1 MQAAKIAP
9 LIKRGSQLHL
19 GSSPQRSC
27 SPSRT
32 FGLSDKDNS
41 RSLTSLNIL
50 DHKPI
55 FRDRGRE
62 KPIRLA
68 KHISPLARAG
78 QPTHFLIRSQSSGPL
93 GRGHQPVLHPDTEG
107 AGRAQPAGYCSEY
120 SARDFRKSIS
130 EHIKNPE
137 ETKTDP
143 ISSSSLSSAGV
154 IVAILT
160 VIIAQLVEKKELK
173 AEEVKEDIATAVVG
187 VEDENGEE
195 KNKSEKVGF
204 RDRKI
209 IDYENRMR
217 SFSTPDK
224 IFRYFASYKLV
235 SHSGS
240 PGEILMTPQDF
251 LRSITPGLKQP
262 DGVGLDQYKKYHPA
276 QMNMEEET
284 ELELPQDSIFRKL
297 SSRGL
302 ISFSDYIFLLTML
315 ATSRRQFE
323 IAFRMFDLNGDGDV
337 DAEEFSQV
345 QNIIRA
351 GTSWG
356 KAHKDHHK
364 ASYNASAI
372 MSYFFGEKIDGKL
385 TIQEFLDFQTEL
397 QNEILR
403 LEFNRKEPNSDGNI
417 SEKQLAELL
426 LAYAE
431 YHPKKKAVVMK
442 RVKKMFK
449 EDSPGVTLEDY
460 KNIFS
465 VLVHIEDIDKALTF
479 HHLAGSPV
487 EPDTLKHVAQVC
499 AGVDLS
505 PHIVQVM
512 FTIFDEDGDGALSK
526 QEFITVMR
534 NKLKRGLEKPK
545 DTGISNM
552 LSAMVQCAKET
563 ATASIGKS
571 QT

>member
-1 MQAAKIAP
+1 MQATKLAP
-9 LIKRGSQLHL
+9 LMKRGSQLRL
-19 GSSPQRSC
+19 GSSPQRSS

-32 FGLSDKDNS
+32 FGINDNNNSNS
-41 RSLTSLNIL
+41 RSLTSLKSIGP
-50 DHKPI
+50 HQHE
-55 FRDRGRE
+55 RGRK
-62 KPIRLA
+62 KPE
-68 KHISPLARAG
+68 SPLAELR
-78 QPTHFLIRSQSSGPL
+78 QPTHLIRSQSSGPTGQGQVPVIHNGREEVDNKAGL
-93 GRGHQPVLHPDTEG
+93 GNH
-107 AGRAQPAGYCSEY
+107 
-120 SARDFRKSIS
+120 SARDLRKSFS
-130 EHIKNPE
+130 EHIKNKE
-137 ETKTDP
+137 ETKTEFG
-143 ISSSSLSSAGV
+143 SSSSFTSGGFILAL
-154 IVAILT
+154 LT
-160 VIIAQLVEKKELK
+160 VIIAQLVGKRELK
-173 AEEVKEDIATAVVG
+173 AEEEVKEDISTAVESV
-187 VEDENGEE
+187 DDDPD
-195 KNKSEKVGF
+195 KNKTEKVGF

-209 IDYENRMR
+209 IDYENRIR

-235 SHSGS
+235 THSGS

-262 DGVGLDQYKKYHPA
+262 DGVGLDQYKKYNP
-276 QMNMEEET
+276 QLSMEEET
-284 ELELPQDSIFRKL
+284 ELELPHDSIFRKL

-364 ASYNASAI
+364 NSYNTSAI
-372 MSYFFGEKIDGKL
+372 MSYFFGEKMDGKL
-385 TIQEFLDFQTEL
+385 TIQQFLDFQTEL

-403 LEFNRKEPNSDGNI
+403 LEFTRKEPGPDGTI

-431 YHPKKKAVVMK
+431 YPPRKKAVVMK
-442 RVKKMFK
+442 RVKRMFK
-449 EDSPGVTLEDY
+449 EDSAGVTLMDY

-487 EPDTLKHVAQVC
+487 GPDTLHHVAQVC

-552 LSAMVQCAKET
+552 LSAMIQCAKET
-563 ATASIGKS
+563 ATAKGKLS
-571 QT
+571 N

>member
-1 MQAAKIAP
+1 MNSSKLTP
-9 LIKRGSQLHL
+9 LLKRGSQLNL
-19 GSSPQRSC
+19 GTLPQRSS
-27 SPSRT
+27 SPTRPP
-32 FGLSDKDNS
+32 GLTRNTNT
-41 RSLTSLNIL
+41 RSLTSL
-50 DHKPI
+50 HKI
-55 FRDRGRE
+55 GARHHERGNTN
-62 KPIRLA
+62 
-68 KHISPLARAG
+68 HISPLATGSTGLYQSKQFLFRSQSTGPINSRQASVITNDSDIQATITRIPRRHAEQG
-78 QPTHFLIRSQSSGPL
+78 CTNHTHGNSIPKHIRSQEDTKDNIPPPSSVATG
-93 GRGHQPVLHPDTEG
+93 
-107 AGRAQPAGYCSEY
+107 
-120 SARDFRKSIS
+120 F
-130 EHIKNPE
+130 
-137 ETKTDP
+137 
-143 ISSSSLSSAGV
+143 

-160 VIIAQLVEKKELK
+160 VISTQLVGNSEVR
-173 AEEVKEDIATAVVG
+173 AEEELQENNVTDVETA
-187 VEDENGEE
+187 DENIDY
-195 KNKSEKVGF
+195 KNKLEKVGF

-209 IDYENRMR
+209 IDYENRIR

-224 IFRYFASYKLV
+224 IFRYFSSYKV
-235 SHSGS
+235 ASHSGS
-240 PGEILMTPQDF
+240 PGEIFMTPQDF

-262 DGVGLDQYKKYHPA
+262 DGVGLDQYKKYNPLLI
-276 QMNMEEET
+276 MEDES

-337 DAEEFSQV
+337 DADEFSQV

-364 ASYNASAI
+364 SNFNNSAI
-372 MSYFFGEKIDGKL
+372 MYYFFGEKMDGKL
-385 TIQEFLDFQTEL
+385 TIQQFLDFQTEL

-403 LEFNRKEPNSDGNI
+403 LEFTRKGPNHQGSI

-431 YHPKKKAVVMK
+431 YPPRKKGNVMK

-449 EDSPGVTLEDY
+449 EDSQGVSLEDY

-487 EPDTLKHVAQVC
+487 GPNTLHHVAQVC
-499 AGVDLS
+499 AGVELS
-505 PHIVQVM
+505 PHIVQVV

-552 LSAMVQCAKET
+552 LAAMIHCAKES
-563 ATASIGKS
+563 ATSKGKI
-571 QT
+571 